1 MPKFG
6 IATLCVAPSPSRI
19 PAVPPGPC
27 VFAWA
32 EFNLANAD
40 PAAPAGVRRRK
51 TSPCR
56 AALPSNRKLSL
67 MEPPYEIRTPRLLLR
82 EFTPADLDDVHA
94 YAADLATV
102 RYMDWDPNTLE

>member
-1 MPKFG
+1 
-6 IATLCVAPSPSRI
+6 
-19 PAVPPGPC
+19 
-27 VFAWA
+27 
-32 EFNLANAD
+32 
-40 PAAPAGVRRRK
+40 
-51 TSPCR
+51 
-56 AALPSNRKLSL
+56 